1 MRGMPYVTV
10 LALLLASSGGSR
22 SAFAQEQRSPYA
34 GEERREIK
42 ALSPGQVDQLLD
54 GAGMGLARAAEL
66 NGVPG
71 PRHVLDM
78 ADQLELTDAQRAEI
92 ERIEDRMH
100 EAAVRLGREIL
111 ELEEALDRLFA
122 VGPADPSE
130 VERLADPSE
139 VERLAGRIGQR
150 SGLLRAVHLLAH
162 LETAVVLRPAQIR
175 RYGVLRGYEDSADP
189 RHESGHKMGEHEA
202 QDRPR

>member
-1 MRGMPYVTV
+1 MTGMLRVAV
-10 LALLLASSGGSR
+10 LALLLASSGGAR

-34 GEERREIK
+34 GEQHRQIK
-42 ALSPGQVDQLLD
+42 ALSPGQVAQLLD

-78 ADQLELTDAQRAEI
+78 ADQLELTDAERGEI

-100 EAAVRLGREIL
+100 EAAVRLGQEIL

-122 VGPADPSE
+122 VGPADPSD
-130 VERLADPSE
+130 VERLA
-139 VERLAGRIGQR
+139 VRIGQR
-150 SGLLRAVHLLAH
+150 NGVLRAAHLLAH
-162 LETAVVLRPAQIR
+162 LETAVVLRPAQIHH
-175 RYGVLRGYEDSADP
+175 YGVLRGYENSADP
-189 RHESGHKMGEHEA
+189 RHESGHEMGEHE
-202 QDRPR
+202 P

>member
-1 MRGMPYVTV
+1 MRGMLRVAV
-10 LALLLASSGGSR
+10 LGLLLASSGGAR
-22 SAFAQEQRSPYA
+22 LVFAQDQRSPYA
-34 GEERREIK
+34 GEDRREIK
-42 ALSPGQVDQLLD
+42 ALSPGEVAQLLD

-78 ADQLELTDAQRAEI
+78 ADQLELTDVQRAEI

-130 VERLADPSE
+130 VERLA
-139 VERLAGRIGQR
+139 GRIGQR

-162 LETAVVLRPAQIR
+162 LEAAAVLRPAQIR
-175 RYGVLRGYEDSADP
+175 RYGVLRGYGDSADP
-189 RHESGHKMGEHEA
+189 RHEPGHDMGEHEP
-202 QDRPR
+202 QHRPR

>member
-1 MRGMPYVTV
+1 MAV
-10 LALLLASSGGSR
+10 LALLLASSSGSR

-42 ALSPGQVDQLLD
+42 ALSPGQIAQLLD
-54 GAGMGLARAAEL
+54 GAGMGLAKAAEL

-92 ERIEDRMH
+92 ERIEDRMQ

-111 ELEEALDRLFA
+111 QMEEALDQLFE
-122 VGPADPSE
+122 VGP
-130 VERLADPSE
+130 ADPSE

-162 LETAVVLRPAQIR
+162 LETAVVLRSAQIH
-175 RYGVLRGYEDSADP
+175 RYGVLRGYKDSADP
-189 RHESGHKMGEHEA
+189 RHESSHEMGQHEP
-202 QDRPR
+202 QRRPR

>member
-111 ELEEALDRLFA
+111 ELEEELDRLFA
-122 VGPADPSE
+122 VG
-130 VERLADPSE
+130 RADPSE

>member
-1 MRGMPYVTV
+1 MTGMLRVAV
-10 LALLLASSGGSR
+10 LALLLASSGGLR

-42 ALSPGQVDQLLD
+42 ALSPGQVAQLLD
-54 GAGMGLARAAEL
+54 GAGMGLAKAAEL

-92 ERIEDRMH
+92 DRIEDRMH

-111 ELEEALDRLFA
+111 ELEEALDWLFV
-122 VGPADPSE
+122 VGSADPSE
-130 VERLADPSE
+130 VEHLA
-139 VERLAGRIGQR
+139 RRIGQR

-162 LETAVVLRPAQIR
+162 LETDVVLRPAQIR
-175 RYGVLRGYEDSADP
+175 RYGALRGYEDSADP
-189 RHESGHKMGEHEA
+189 RHEAGHEMDEHEP
-202 QDRPR
+202 QHRPQ

>member
-1 MRGMPYVTV
+1 MSRGSGVPLLCVTV
-10 LALLLASSGGSR
+10 LALLLGSSGGSR

-34 GEERREIK
+34 GEER
-42 ALSPGQVDQLLD
+42 
-54 GAGMGLARAAEL
+54 
-66 NGVPG
+66 
-71 PRHVLDM
+71 
-78 ADQLELTDAQRAEI
+78 
-92 ERIEDRMH
+92 IEDGMH

-122 VGPADPSE
+122 VGP
-130 VERLADPSE
+130 ADPSE

-175 RYGVLRGYEDSADP
+175 RYGVLRGYQDAADP
-189 RHESGHKMGEHEA
+189 RHEPGHEMGEHEP
-202 QDRPR
+202 QHRPR

>member
-1 MRGMPYVTV
+1 MMRV
-10 LALLLASSGGSR
+10 LRVAVLGLLFASSGGAR
-22 SAFAQEQRSPYA
+22 SVFAQDQRSPYA

-42 ALSPGQVDQLLD
+42 ALSPGQVAQLLD

-71 PRHVLDM
+71 PRHLLDM

-92 ERIEDRMH
+92 ERIENRMH

-122 VGPADPSE
+122 VGP
-130 VERLADPSE
+130 ADPSE

-162 LETAVVLRPAQIR
+162 LETAVVLRPAQIH
-175 RYGVLRGYEDSADP
+175 RYGVLRGCKDSADP
-189 RHESGHKMGEHEA
+189 RHESRHEMGEHDP
-202 QDRPR
+202 QHRPR

>member
-10 LALLLASSGGSR
+10 LALLLASSPGSR

-78 ADQLELTDAQRAEI
+78 ADQLELTDTQRAEI

-122 VGPADPSE
+122 VGP
-130 VERLADPSE
+130 ADPSE

>member
-1 MRGMPYVTV
+1 MLRVAV
-10 LALLLASSGGSR
+10 LALLLASSGGWR

-34 GEERREIK
+34 GEERRDIK

-92 ERIEDRMH
+92 ELMEDRMH
-100 EAAVRLGREIL
+100 EAAVRLGQEIL

-130 VERLADPSE
+130 VEH
-139 VERLAGRIGQR
+139 LAGRIGQR

-162 LETAVVLRPAQIR
+162 LETAVVLRPAQIH
-175 RYGVLRGYEDSADP
+175 RYGVLRGYDDSADP
-189 RHESGHKMGEHEA
+189 RHESGHQMGEHEP
-202 QDRPR
+202 QHRPR

>member
-1 MRGMPYVTV
+1 MRGMLRVAV

-34 GEERREIK
+34 GEERRDIK

-78 ADQLELTDAQRAEI
+78 ADQLELTDAQRAEMG
-92 ERIEDRMH
+92 RIEGRMH

-111 ELEEALDRLFA
+111 DLEEALDRLFA

-130 VERLADPSE
+130 VEH
-139 VERLAGRIGQR
+139 LAGRIGQR

-162 LETAVVLRPAQIR
+162 LETAVVLRPAQIH
-175 RYGVLRGYEDSADP
+175 RYGVLRGYDDSADP
-189 RHESGHKMGEHEA
+189 RHESGHQMGEHEP
-202 QDRPR
+202 QHRPR